1 MEAQGHRW
9 WKEMNRDQ
17 YLRTI
22 IQEKDII
29 DLLYRDPSADI
40 SDLYLDDPTQHNKAV
55 KANYSEIAMI
65 DALERIEVD
74 PAEWHMRNR
83 HEWFMPESYRNMDIA
98 AWVLEQCRGNEAE
111 LQRCGQELLEY
122 AARDLLPLLQYL
134 KYLVDTM
141 REAGVVWGVG
151 RGSST
156 ASFVL
161 YKIGVHRIDSIRY
174 DLPIEEFF
182 KELIT

>member
-1 MEAQGHRW
+1 M
-9 WKEMNRDQ
+9 KRDR
-17 YLRTI
+17 YLRTLVE
-22 IQEKDII
+22 EKDII
-29 DLLYRDPSADI
+29 GLLYRDPNADI
-40 SDLYLDDPTQHNKAV
+40 SNLYLEDPTLHNNAV
-55 KANYSEIAMI
+55 KVNYSDVALINAMEVLDI
-65 DALERIEVD
+65 D
-74 PAEWHMRNR
+74 PTEWHQQNQKQ
-83 HEWFMPESYRNMDIA
+83 WFMPNEYKELDIA
-98 AWVLEQCRGNEAE
+98 AWILNQCNNNEAE

-141 REAGVVWGVG
+141 LQNNVVWGVG

-161 YKIGVHRIDSIRY
+161 YKIGVHRIDSLKY

-182 KELIT
+182 KGLINAN